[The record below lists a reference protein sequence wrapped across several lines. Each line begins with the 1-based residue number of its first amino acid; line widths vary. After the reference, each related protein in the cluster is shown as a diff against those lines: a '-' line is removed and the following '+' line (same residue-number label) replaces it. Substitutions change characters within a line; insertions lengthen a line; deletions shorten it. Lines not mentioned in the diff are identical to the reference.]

1 MSTVAAPGET
11 PSHFAE
17 LEVMRKKLDLSNRSQ
32 LSNGKMV
39 EIECK
44 QNLATLV
51 VYRVMYME
59 IIDIFEC

>member
-1 MSTVAAPGET
+1 
-11 PSHFAE
+11 
-17 LEVMRKKLDLSNRSQ
+17 
-32 LSNGKMV
+32 MV